1 MFFWYDVFITLAN
14 FEKQKFNLM
23 KIKHLLYTIAIVF
36 CSYTAT
42 AQTKVGTVNIN
53 ILVSKLPEIANVKAG
68 MEKYEKELQADLKL
82 KLEAYGKEV
91 EEANKAFATMTP
103 ENKKKKQQE
112 IYELEADIQKFRQN
126 AVQLVQLRQ
135 DELMRP
141 LYKKVGEA
149 VAVVSKS
156 EKFTQV
162 FTLDGNELAYVDP
175 QFDITLKTA
184 AKLGLKIEPKK

>member
-1 MFFWYDVFITLAN
+1 
-14 FEKQKFNLM
+14 M
-23 KIKHLLYTIAIVF
+23 KIKHLLYTFAIVF

-53 ILVSKLPEIANVKAG
+53 ILVSKLPEITQVKQG
-68 MEKYEKELQADLKL
+68 MDAYEKELQGDLKL
-82 KLEAYGKEV
+82 KLDAYGKEV
-91 EEANKAFATMTP
+91 EEANKAFATMTE

-112 IYELEADIQKFRQN
+112 IFDLEADIQKFRQN

-141 LYKKVGEA
+141 LYKKVSDA
-149 VAVVSKS
+149 VAVVSKA
-156 EKFTQV
+156 EGYTQV

-175 QFDITLKTA
+175 QYDLTLKTA
-184 AKLGLKIEPKK
+184 AKLGLTIETKK

>member
-162 FTLDGNELAYVDP
+162 FTLEIGRAHV
-175 QFDITLKTA
+175 
-184 AKLGLKIEPKK
+184 